1 MPSSNQITIATDSES
16 PVGQLQ
22 KPQADHLGTLNYA
35 RSEGRPPRNLDADK
49 MKHEGGCMHHR
60 EGKSRGRVG
69 HSGGRGGRGT
79 EKHMGTEMTGAKG
92 EERREKGG
100 QREGEIRSKRARNRE
115 GPRDRQV
122 RSRALARRRL

>member
-1 MPSSNQITIATDSES
+1 MKVAACITEKVSHVEEWVT
-16 PVGQLQ
+16 VG
-22 KPQADHLGTLNYA
+22 D
-35 RSEGRPPRNLDADK
+35 E
-49 MKHEGGCMHHR
+49 
-60 EGKSRGRVG
+60 
-69 HSGGRGGRGT
+69 GGRGT